1 MPKIKTLFI
10 FEILGKPPEHIKS
23 SLEKMVEELKKQ
35 DKLEV
40 TRSVVHE
47 PKLVEQKEEA
57 EAASAEKSAE
67 VSKLVDQEMYSTFAE
82 VEVVTED
89 VKLIMAIV
97 FNMLPSHVEILE
109 PSEFSFTNH
118 DFSGIMSEITIRM
131 HKYDEVTKY
140 LMLERNELLRKLNE
154 KDKMIGVNETVGT
167 SSEDDAGPIG
177 VEDTVS
183 DEVVEEKIDKP
194 DNSKL
199 DNDK

>member
-1 MPKIKTLFI
+1 
-10 FEILGKPPEHIKS
+10 
-23 SLEKMVEELKKQ
+23 
-35 DKLEV
+35 
-40 TRSVVHE
+40 
-47 PKLVEQKEEA
+47 
-57 EAASAEKSAE
+57 
-67 VSKLVDQEMYSTFAE
+67 MYSTFAE